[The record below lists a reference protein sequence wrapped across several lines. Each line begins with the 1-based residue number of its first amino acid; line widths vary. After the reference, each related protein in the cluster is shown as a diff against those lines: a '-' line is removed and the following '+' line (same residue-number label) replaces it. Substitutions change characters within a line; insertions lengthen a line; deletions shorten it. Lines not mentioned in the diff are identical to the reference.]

1 MENMIGTPLIEKRE
15 KETHISIRN
24 DKRLKDI
31 EGGKKEKKITEILF
45 LCLICLLV
53 IIWLFYICYK
63 KHIFLSY
70 LQSEKEYGIII
81 DAGSNG
87 TRIHLFE
94 WEKREY
100 KVSNKKEENNLTK
113 LKEIFNA
120 NVKKS
125 ISTISYNE
133 IKNILIYLINK
144 VTDHLIEKKIYLYNK
159 KKWKSYPFY
168 FQATG
173 GMRNLIQEERNL
185 RMKYIKNILSNDNY
199 NPFYFL
205 NEYARILSGEE
216 EGIYGWLAVNN
227 LLNTI
232 FSKPNN
238 TYGAIDLG
246 GSSTQITFYPMDD
259 NILENYNSLL
269 LNNIL
274 IRLYS
279 HSFIGY
285 GWIDSLFRVNIYL
298 CLGIIKKLSIRNIKK
313 ISQHENYYD
322 DYNNDYIYKNLPNY
336 NSFISSTI
344 KINNNKENNN
354 HHNNENINND
364 VKKRNHT
371 YNNYEQKYIY
381 TNPKKVYYIKDNINN
396 LNKSYQNV
404 GDILLQEIIK
414 YLHSQN
420 DYSISSS
427 TDTYD
432 YTYNIYDEQP
442 YDIEKFIK
450 TIKNFKR
457 HSEEDTIMVVQNPCL
472 PYPYE
477 MKITL
482 PTYNVVT
489 SQFVILKKMSGNK
502 IGKVNDIKNKDKYYT
517 KNDDNNCNHN
527 YNINDMYEL
536 NSNGRYDKFISNFVL
551 RSKIINNNMSL
562 MDNIYEDFKN
572 KGYLNNVLK
581 KINDN
586 KISDTIK
593 DDMIKFLFEKIINEK
608 IKKLYM
614 NISIRIVGSNNFK
627 KCLENTKKL
636 FYEQPCF
643 LSSCSFN
650 GIYQPNIEN
659 NKFVLHGQFKKV
671 ITYLGF
677 KKYVDLNKMKTHI
690 QKICNMNLYVLTNK
704 MSNKIKDN
712 QIATF
717 CWKSIWSYSLLF
729 YGFKFKET
737 TKLLIINDDTN
748 ISCDSSSTSQA
759 LKQFYKRVENKEQN
773 NYLHDKRNYNNEYNL
788 NNKIDNIS
796 WTHGSMIYQIN
807 IFQERVISRKYK
819 LYSEVLFSLFLIIFI
834 ILIILGGYIFKFK
847 EIFKNKY
854 RFL

>member
-1 MENMIGTPLIEKRE
+1 MEKMIGRPLIEKRK
-15 KETHISIRN
+15 KETHISIRKDN
-24 DKRLKDI
+24 ILKDI
-31 EGGKKEKKITEILF
+31 EGGEKKKEKKINEILF

-53 IIWLFYICYK
+53 IIWLIYICSK
-63 KHIFLSY
+63 KDIFLSY
-70 LQSEKEYGIII
+70 LENEKEYGIII

-94 WEKREY
+94 WKRKEY
-100 KVSNKKEENNLTK
+100 KVINKNEENNLTK
-113 LKEIFNA
+113 VKEIFNA
-120 NVKKS
+120 NIKKS

-133 IKNILIYLINK
+133 IKDILIYLINK
-144 VTDHLIEKKIYLYNK
+144 VIDHLIEKKIYIYNK

-168 FQATG
+168 FEATG
-173 GMRNLIQEERNL
+173 GMRNLKQEERNL

-199 NPFYFL
+199 NPFNFL

-227 LLNTI
+227 LLNSI

-246 GSSTQITFYPMDD
+246 GSSTQITFYPIDD

-269 LNNIL
+269 LNNKL

-298 CLGIIKKLSIRNIKK
+298 CLGIIKKLSARNIKK
-313 ISQHENYYD
+313 ISQHEDY
-322 DYNNDYIYKNLPNY
+322 YNNYINDYFYKNLPNY
-336 NSFISSTI
+336 NSFFFSSNI
-344 KINNNKENNN
+344 KINNNIKENNN
-354 HHNNENINND
+354 HHNNDHINDN
-364 VKKRNHT
+364 VKKQNYT
-371 YNNYEQKYIY
+371 YNYYKQKYIY

-396 LNKSYQNV
+396 SNKSYQNIW
-404 GDILLQEIIK
+404 DILLQEIIK
-414 YLHSQN
+414 YIHYSQKN
-420 DYSISSS
+420 YPIGGYS

-432 YTYNIYDEQP
+432 YTYNIYDDQP
-442 YDIEKFIK
+442 YDIENFIK
-450 TIKNFKR
+450 TIKDFKR
-457 HSEEDTIMVVQNPCL
+457 NSKEDTIMVVQNPCL

-477 MKITL
+477 MKIIL
-482 PTYNVVT
+482 PTYNLIT
-489 SQFVILKKMSGNK
+489 SQFVITKNVNGNK
-502 IGKVNDIKNKDKYYT
+502 IGKIYDIKN
-517 KNDDNNCNHN
+517 NDNNYNHKD
-527 YNINDMYEL
+527 NINDMYEL
-536 NSNGRYDKFISNFVL
+536 NSNEGYDNFISNGFL
-551 RSKIINNNMSL
+551 RLNIINNNMSL

-586 KISDTIK
+586 KMNDNLK
-593 DDMIKFLFEKIINEK
+593 NDMIKYLFEKIINEK
-608 IKKLYM
+608 IKELYI
-614 NISIRIVGSNNFK
+614 NISVKIMGSNNFK
-627 KCLENTKKL
+627 QCLECTKKL

-650 GIYQPNIEN
+650 GIYQPNLEN
-659 NKFVLHGQFKKV
+659 NQFVLHGQFKKV

-677 KKYVDLNKMKTHI
+677 KKYLQLNKMKKHI
-690 QKICNMNLYVLTNK
+690 HKICNMNLYELTKNN
-704 MSNKIKDN
+704 MSNKILDN
-712 QIATF
+712 QITTF

-729 YGFKFKET
+729 YGFKFNENS
-737 TKLLIINDDTN
+737 KLLIINDDIN
-748 ISCDSSSTSQA
+748 ISYDSPGTSHTW
-759 LKQFYKRVENKEQN
+759 KQYCNRVENKEQN
-773 NYLHDKRNYNNEYNL
+773 NYLHDKVYYNNEYNL

-807 IFQERVISRKYK
+807 TFQEHVISRKFK
-819 LYSEVLFSLFLIIFI
+819 LYNDVLFALFLIIFI

-847 EIFKNKY
+847 EILKNKY